1 MQTASLF
8 EPMTLRGLELAH
20 RGWLAAM
27 CQYSAD
33 PLNPAAPANAP
44 GVPNDWHLM
53 HLGSFAAGG
62 AALII
67 TEAAAVSPDGRI
79 SPHDAGIWNGEQAA
93 GWQRITRFVHRHG
106 ADPARIGIQLAHAGR
121 KASTYPPFAAGRG
134 SVPARDGGWT
144 TVGPTTEAFD
154 GYAAPAE
161 LDEAGIRRIIRDF
174 AEAAARSV
182 DAGFD
187 TIEIH
192 GAHGYLLHQ
201 FLSPLVNTRTDG
213 WGGNEAGRSRLTLE
227 VIDAVRAVIPD
238 SMPLLLRISA
248 TDWLPGGV
256 DAESSTALAARAR
269 DHGVALIDV
278 STGGAVPGASI
289 PVGPGYQ
296 VPFADA
302 VRRGASMPVAA
313 VGLIDNGRQAE
324 EILRAGSADAVLIAR
339 AALRDPHWWLR
350 AAAELDVTLPW
361 VPQYER
367 GARPGGFLPSLPG
380 AAGRG

>member
-1 MQTASLF
+1 
-8 EPMTLRGLELAH
+8 MTLRGLELAH

-33 PLNPAAPANAP
+33 PVNAADPANAP

-67 TEAAAVSPDGRI
+67 TEASAVSPEGRI
-79 SPHDAGIWNGEQAA
+79 SPQDAGIWNQEQAA
-93 GWQRITRFVHRHG
+93 GWERITDFVHRHG
-106 ADPARIGIQLAHAGR
+106 AVTARIGIQLAHAGR
-121 KASTYPPFAAGRG
+121 KASTYAPFAAGRG
-134 SVPARDGGWT
+134 SVPAADGGWP
-144 TVGPTTEAFD
+144 TVGPTADPFG
-154 GYAAPAE
+154 GYAAPAQ
-161 LDEAGIRRIIRDF
+161 LDEDGIRRIIRDF
-174 AEAAARSV
+174 ADAATRAV

-213 WGGNEAGRSRLTLE
+213 WGGSEAGRNRLTLE

-238 SMPLLLRISA
+238 AMPLLLRISA
-248 TDWLPGGV
+248 TDWMPGGV
-256 DAESSTALAARAR
+256 DAESSVALARQARE
-269 DHGVALIDV
+269 HGVDLIDV
-278 STGGAVPGASI
+278 STGGAVPGATI

-296 VPFADA
+296 VPLADA
-302 VRRGASMPVAA
+302 VRRGSGMPTAA
-313 VGLIDNGRQAE
+313 VGLIDNGPQAE
-324 EILRAGSADAVLIAR
+324 EILAAGSADAILIAR

-350 AAAELDVTLPW
+350 AAAELDQKLPW

-367 GARPGGFLPSLPG
+367 GARPGGF
-380 AAGRG
+380 